1 MKILIIITGSVGCYK
16 SLDLIRECQKKAIE
30 YEVIATKNTYEFISK
45 LLLETISNKPVY
57 SELFDLDM
65 EKKIVLK
72 KLITKLVMQKICLIK
87 KIFFKL

>member
-45 LLLETISNKPVY
+45 LLLEAISNKPVY

-72 KLITKLVMQKICLIK
+72 KLITKLVMQKICRIK

>member
-1 MKILIIITGSVGCYK
+1 MKILIVITGSVGCYK

-65 EKKIVLK
+65 EKKNW
-72 KLITKLVMQKICLIK
+72 THKISAR
-87 KIFFKL
+87 